1 MNDKGVVYIGTKS
14 DQLQTVLF
22 SSSFHIQSFNMTEL
36 HEYIQTFCNDYS
48 LKYPQLV
55 SLKGDKA
62 LSREQGEE
70 LKKRLFDMGVNP
82 LRFVRVSD

>member
-1 MNDKGVVYIGTKS
+1 
-14 DQLQTVLF
+14 
-22 SSSFHIQSFNMTEL
+22 MTEL
-36 HEYIQTFCNDYS
+36 HEQIQSFCTDYS

-70 LKKRLFDMGVNP
+70 LKKRLFEMGVNP
-82 LRFVRVSD
+82 LVFDSVSN